1 MTIKDAVILRINF
14 NILFV
19 KIEKLSKSFILL
31 FSLFHSVT
39 VDEKYEFLKRVF
51 LKYVKIIYRV
61 RKKL

>member
-1 MTIKDAVILRINF
+1 MTIKDAVFLRMNF

-19 KIEKLSKSFILL
+19 KIETLSKSFILL
-31 FSLFHSVT
+31 FSLFHLVT
-39 VDEKYEFLKRVF
+39 VDEKHEFLKRVF

>member
-1 MTIKDAVILRINF
+1 MNF

-39 VDEKYEFLKRVF
+39 VDEKYEVLKRVF